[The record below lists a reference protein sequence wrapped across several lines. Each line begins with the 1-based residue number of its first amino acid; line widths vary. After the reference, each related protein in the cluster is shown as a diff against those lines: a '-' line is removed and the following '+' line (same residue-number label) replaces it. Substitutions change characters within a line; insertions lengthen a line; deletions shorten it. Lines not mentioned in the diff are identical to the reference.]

1 MPFYVTI
8 LVVMDSNFLKFKG
21 LEQGFEIFAHWQHIH
36 RSDVEQQMEIVY
48 CFVKFVKC
56 KLLQGCLDGSEL
68 KVYVGTTGVEAGT
81 STKRYSTG
89 SGLASLDT
97 SLPYESFS

>member
-56 KLLQGCLDGSEL
+56 KLLQILQLNKSFIVSNNIVLLAHNHGSN
-68 KVYVGTTGVEAGT
+68 
-81 STKRYSTG
+81 
-89 SGLASLDT
+89 
-97 SLPYESFS
+97 